1 MGGNN
6 GGEKGKGFQEH
17 LQRRHGQNQKGV
29 GLRMGGGDG
38 WGGGSGGGGNGDNCT
53 QTTIKRKNQ
62 RRLCYFLRLTLSGR

>member
-29 GLRMGGGDG
+29 GSRMGGGDG
-38 WGGGSGGGGNGDNCT
+38 WSWGGMVRGKWRQLYLNNN
-53 QTTIKRKNQ
+53 KKLKKKN
-62 RRLCYFLRLTLSGR
+62 F